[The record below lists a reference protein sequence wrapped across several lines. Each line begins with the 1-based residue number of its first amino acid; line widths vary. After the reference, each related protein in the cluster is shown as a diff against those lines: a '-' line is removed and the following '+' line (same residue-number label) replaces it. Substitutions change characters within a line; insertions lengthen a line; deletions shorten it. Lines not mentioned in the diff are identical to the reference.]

1 MSPSKNV
8 MDPTDPTGLSPPAP
22 ISNTEL
28 RSIPI
33 LETLADQR
41 SELGS
46 SPSTNRKRTRDEPSP
61 LKPAKRQNSQ
71 PSPATGPEI
80 AQMASQSNTDL
91 PTVSYISQVG
101 IVLGA

>member
-1 MSPSKNV
+1 MSPSKSV

-22 ISNTEL
+22 TSNTEL
-28 RSIPI
+28 
-33 LETLADQR
+33 
-41 SELGS
+41 S